1 MKENQ
6 KLTFKII
13 FMSVIVLSCAD
24 NNVRQINYSN
34 ATVKND
40 EIKLSKFEEKKTSED
55 EIPALT
61 LKKIEISSNV
71 NTFGK
76 KLENKN
82 PVIEFDNSSIFIQN
96 ENFISK
102 VQKKELNKLEKTFEV
117 SEIKEKK

>member
-13 FMSVIVLSCAD
+13 FMSIIILSCTD

-34 ATVKND
+34 ETVKNNVI
-40 EIKLSKFEEKKTSED
+40 ELSKLEEKKTSGD
-55 EIPALT
+55 KISALT
-61 LKKIEISSNV
+61 IKKIEINSNE

-82 PVIEFDNSSIFIQN
+82 PVIEFDNSSILIQN

-102 VQKKELNKLEKTFEV
+102 VQKK
-117 SEIKEKK
+117 

>member
-6 KLTFKII
+6 KLAFKII

-24 NNVRQINYSN
+24 NNVSPINYSN
-34 ATVKND
+34 ETVKNK
-40 EIKLSKFEEKKTSED
+40 EIELSKLEEKKTSGD
-55 EIPALT
+55 KISALT
-61 LKKIEISSNV
+61 VKKIEINSNV

-102 VQKKELNKLEKTFEV
+102 VQKKELNKL
-117 SEIKEKK
+117 